1 MALPKVL
8 GPKPEAASGMH
19 LAREWVSVKVEAS
32 GETKEQQQL
41 ALRKKY
47 IDTKLRMRIRLLN
60 VY

>member
-1 MALPKVL
+1 MALSKVL
-8 GPKPEAASGMH
+8 GPEPEGASGMQ

-41 ALRKKY
+41 ALRKKIY
-47 IDTKLRMRIRLLN
+47 RHKTSKRIRLLN